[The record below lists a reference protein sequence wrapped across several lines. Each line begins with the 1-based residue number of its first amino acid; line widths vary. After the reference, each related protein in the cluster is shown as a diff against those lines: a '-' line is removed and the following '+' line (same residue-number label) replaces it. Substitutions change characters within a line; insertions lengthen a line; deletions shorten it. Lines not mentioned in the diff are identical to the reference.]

1 MLGILSQTP
10 WSEEKL
16 PEARG
21 MCDDKRQQPDVDDMS
36 GSWGWVNPGDP
47 SGSVPSARKF
57 HAAVQSNNGMLV
69 AHLQCSGSWG
79 GAVRSRYFLCDNI
92 IWRRHEKILKHPFD
106 VHR

>member
-79 GAVRSRYFLCDNI
+79 GCCEVTLLF
-92 IWRRHEKILKHPFD
+92 
-106 VHR
+106 V